1 MRHRRLIG
9 SILLVSI
16 ALLLSGCFYA
26 SELGQVR
33 RDIERDLPQAR
44 FDKQVEFT
52 IGPMSLGMVRLASLL
67 VPQAREVRDLL
78 KEIDRVKV
86 AIYET
91 EQLPPLDDL
100 SPPRHIQQLLERR
113 NWEMAVRIREENEM
127 VWVLYSLAGLDV
139 RDLYVVVLDA
149 DQLVLVHVEGRLE
162 QLISRMVENRHLLD
176 PDEFKKAWKGPIFR
190 KRDVRNATLPDF
202 WEVEQ
207 ELLDLRYNR
216 VDGLYAG
223 WRLPRARRH
232 SSYLDSYG
240 ELGYALGGRKWNYQ
254 IGGELRPPSFGRLTL
269 GGELHHLTATQDAWI
284 IPEEEN
290 SLTALF
296 ARRDFRDYYRRT
308 GWSLYAGRHLG
319 HILQFTGSLV
329 RDDFASL
336 DMSANWSL
344 FDGGRKHFRPNPS
357 VDELEI
363 VSLQADLQLDTRD
376 KPSHPGRGWLAGL
389 RFEKAGDFLGGDADF
404 HQILL
409 DLRRYQ
415 PIGQRTRLDLRL
427 RLGKASSGLPV
438 QYLFDLGGHST
449 LRGYGFKEFTG
460 DRLLLLNAEYWL
472 DAEPLELLDG
482 LNLGFFFDAG
492 SAWFAGEESMPVVH
506 QTALGELKL
515 KTNAGIAADI
525 EDFRFYFAR
534 PFDAAG
540 DGWNLSFRLSR
551 TF

>member
-1 MRHRRLIG
+1 MRRRRLIDG
-9 SILLVSI
+9 LLLTAI
-16 ALLLSGCFYA
+16 PLLLSGCFYA
-26 SELGQVR
+26 SELAQVR

-44 FDKQVEFT
+44 FDKQIEFT
-52 IGPMSLGMVRLASLL
+52 IGPMSLGMLRIVSLL
-67 VPQAREVRDLL
+67 VPDARDVRELL

-100 SPPRHIQQLLERR
+100 SSPRHIQLLLERR
-113 NWEMAVRIREENEM
+113 NWETMIRMHQKNEM
-127 VWVLYSLAGLDV
+127 MWVLYSIDGLYV
-139 RDLYVVVLDA
+139 RDLYVVFLDA
-149 DQLVLVHVEGRLE
+149 GELVLVHLEGQLE
-162 QLISRMVENRHLLD
+162 HLVSRAVKNRHAID
-176 PDEFKKAWKGPIFR
+176 FDEIEKAWEGPVLR

-223 WRLPRARRH
+223 WRLPRARRQ
-232 SSYLDSYG
+232 SGYLDSYG
-240 ELGYALGGRKWNYQ
+240 ELGYALGGREWNYQ
-254 IGGELRPPSFGRLTL
+254 IGGELTPLFGRLIL
-269 GGELHHLTATQDAWI
+269 GAELHRLTDTQDAWI

-308 GWSLYAGRHLG
+308 GWSLYARRSLG
-319 HILQFTGSLV
+319 NFLRFTGSLA
-329 RDDFASL
+329 RDDFTSL
-336 DMSANWSL
+336 DNSTDWSL
-344 FDGGRKHFRPNPS
+344 FDGGRDHFRPNPS

-363 VSLQADLQLDTRD
+363 VSLQAALQLDTRD
-376 KPSHPGRGWLAGL
+376 SRSHPGRGWLAGL
-389 RFEKAGDFLGGDADF
+389 RLERAGDFLGGDADF
-404 HQILL
+404 HRTLF

-415 PIGQRTRLDLRL
+415 SIGWWTRLDLRL
-427 RLGKASSGLPV
+427 RLGTAGSGLPV

-460 DRLLLLNAEYWL
+460 DRLLLFNAEYWL
-472 DAEPLELLDG
+472 DAEPLELLYG
-482 LNLGFFFDAG
+482 LNLGLFFDAG
-492 SAWFAGEESMPVVH
+492 SAWFAGEESMPVFH
-506 QTALGELKL
+506 QTALRELELK
-515 KTNAGIAADI
+515 TSAGIAVDL
-525 EDFRFYFAR
+525 EGFRFYFAR

-540 DGWNLSFRLSR
+540 DGWNFSFRLSR